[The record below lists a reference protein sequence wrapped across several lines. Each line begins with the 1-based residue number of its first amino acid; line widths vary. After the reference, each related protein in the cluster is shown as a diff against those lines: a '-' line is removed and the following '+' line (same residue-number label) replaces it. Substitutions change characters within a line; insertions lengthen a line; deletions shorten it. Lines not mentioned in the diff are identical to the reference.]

1 MRNVIFKT
9 SVLLLLLFA
18 GRYSIHA
25 QNAICGFDAIHNQ
38 QMKKPQYVE
47 RVNQMNA
54 TILKKQA
61 EIKANRELLKN
72 ANVVGGGYEIPVVVH
87 VIYSATDPD
96 SNPSDELINAMIAR
110 LNSDFSA
117 NPGNSIPMS
126 FKLAARAPG
135 CGLTTG
141 IERFNGDGFVGYD
154 PWSIF

>member
-9 SVLLLLLFA
+9 FVLLLLLFA
-18 GRYSIHA
+18 GRYSIYA

-72 ANVVGGGYEIPVVVH
+72 ANVVGGW
-87 VIYSATDPD
+87 
-96 SNPSDELINAMIAR
+96 LR
-110 LNSDFSA
+110 NSGRCPRHLFC
-117 NPGNSIPMS
+117 N
-126 FKLAARAPG
+126 
-135 CGLTTG
+135 
-141 IERFNGDGFVGYD
+141 
-154 PWSIF
+154 